1 MKFPPLAEQSC
12 STCRYFRSCGNAGR
26 CHRHAPQI
34 GPRGSEW
41 PTVDQCDWCGEW
53 VQLEATNA

>member
-12 STCRYFRSCGNAGR
+12 SSCRYFRSCNDGR

-41 PTVDQCDWCGEW
+41 PTVDQRDWCGEW
-53 VQLEATNA
+53 VQVEADR